1 MTAVVTDPDLV
12 QLGEVIHAGS
22 KSFATASNL
31 FDPETRASARLLYAW
46 CRHCDDCI
54 DGQELGHGQAAPGT
68 HDPRAELALLR
79 AQTADALQDKPMSH
93 PSFAALQMVVR
104 KHRIPAAH
112 PQALLDGFQMDVEGR
127 RYATLEDTLS
137 YCYHV
142 AGVVGVMMA
151 MVMGV
156 RDDATLDRASDLG
169 LAFQLTNL
177 ARDVID
183 DARVGRVYL
192 PGDWLEAA
200 GVSAEPSAVADR
212 QNRERVAD
220 VVARL
225 LAEADRYY
233 SSSSVGLSRLP
244 MRSAWA
250 VATAQT
256 VYRRIGVEV
265 LRRGPRAWDQR
276 VSTSALQKL
285 TAVTR
290 GAGAAMFAGT
300 VARFRVMSARD
311 ALWTRPRA

>member
-1 MTAVVTDPDLV
+1 VTATVADPDLMR
-12 QLGEVIHAGS
+12 LGEVIQAGS

-31 FDPETRASARLLYAW
+31 FDAETRESARLLYAW

-54 DGQELGHGQAAPGT
+54 DGQDLGHGQAVPGT
-68 HDPRAELALLR
+68 LDPGAELALLR
-79 AQTADALQDKPMSH
+79 AQTADALQGKPTSH
-93 PSFAALQMVVR
+93 PAFAALQMLVR
-104 KHRIPAAH
+104 KHAIPVAH

-127 RYATLEDTLS
+127 RYATLKETMS

-177 ARDVID
+177 ARDVVD
-183 DARVGRVYL
+183 DARLGRVYL
-192 PGDWLEAA
+192 PGEWLETA
-200 GVSAEPSAVADR
+200 GVAAEPRAIADPR
-212 QNRERVAD
+212 NRERVAS

-225 LAEADRYY
+225 LLEADRYY
-233 SSSSVGLSRLP
+233 TSSTVGLSQLP

-250 VATAQT
+250 VATAHM
-256 VYRRIGVEV
+256 VYRKIGVEV
-265 LRRGPRAWDQR
+265 LRKGPRAWDQR
-276 VSTSALQKL
+276 VSTSAVQKL

-290 GAGAAMFAGT
+290 GAGSAIFAGT
-300 VARFRVMSARD
+300 AAKFRTMPARD
-311 ALWTRPRA
+311 ALWTRPRV